1 MLELCRKNNCGAVQA
16 PCDQFVNKAIKG
28 AARDMRDE
36 VTSVAIA
43 NAKYILFKL
52 MCGFFGFHGIST
64 HVIKE
69 SFQV

>member
-1 MLELCRKNNCGAVQA
+1 MLELYRKNNCEAVQA

-36 VTSVAIA
+36 VTSMAIA
-43 NAKYILFKL
+43 TQNIFLFKL
-52 MCGFFGFHGIST
+52 MCGFFGFHGMST